1 MTIQHL
7 LQITISEV
15 LSTLLHAV
23 SIIVWESLIERGGK
37 RRSAIGG
44 IRVSKRSWGQFKWF
58 SLNHH
63 GYGNIVVIRWV
74 LDLVSILLSDGLE
87 SVVSDDLSEGL
98 KSDAVNDI
106 ESVGWGNL
114 EGEGSLLIDWNR
126 NELGVTIINLGIG
139 LTTESGGGVL
149 QVLVGSRSSL
159 NLGHSLSNKVSGGR
173 GGGGLS
179 DHSSSQGKLNNI
191 SHY

>member
-1 MTIQHL
+1 MTIQLL

-15 LSTLLHAV
+15 LSSLMHAV
-23 SIIVWESLIERGGK
+23 SVIIWESLVERGGK
-37 RRSAIGG
+37 RRSAIWGVW
-44 IRVSKRSWGQFKWF
+44 VSEWCWCKFKWL
-58 SLNHH
+58 SLDHH
-63 GYGNIVVIRWV
+63 GNGNIVVVGWI

-159 NLGHSLSNKVSGGR
+159 NLGHSLSNKIGSGS